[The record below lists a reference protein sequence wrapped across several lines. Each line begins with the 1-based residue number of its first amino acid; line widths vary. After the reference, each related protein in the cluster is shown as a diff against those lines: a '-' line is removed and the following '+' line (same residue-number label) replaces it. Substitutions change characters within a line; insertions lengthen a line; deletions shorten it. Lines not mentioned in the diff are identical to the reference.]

1 MKRIIPLLEVIFTK
15 TLLNYQTF
23 SWEFESI
30 WIFHRGEKQ
39 FYELFLFNHL
49 LFMN

>member
-39 FYELFLFNHL
+39 FYELIYFYLVIYYL
-49 LFMN
+49 